1 MTRGQRRQHL
11 VIWVILAA
19 TMVTLLIS
27 ALTMRIDRRVR
38 GIEAGSGTLSPPVPQ
53 APGAHP

>member
-11 VIWVILAA
+11 VIWIILAA
-19 TMVTLLIS
+19 TMVTLLIG
-27 ALTMRIDRRVR
+27 ALTMRVDRRVR
-38 GIEAGSGTLSPPVPQ
+38 GIEAGAGPVSQPLPQ